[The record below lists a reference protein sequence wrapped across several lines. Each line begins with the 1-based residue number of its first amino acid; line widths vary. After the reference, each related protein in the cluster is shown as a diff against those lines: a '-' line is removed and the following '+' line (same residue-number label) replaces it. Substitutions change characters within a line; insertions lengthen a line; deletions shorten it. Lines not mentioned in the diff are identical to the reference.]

1 MKNYK
6 YIGLLFLFI
15 AIASCDDV
23 NDLDPIEEA
32 VVPQVNLNTNE
43 LDFSKY
49 VAIGA
54 SFTAG
59 FTDGALFVKSQENSF
74 PNILAS
80 KFALADGGEFTQ
92 PLMGDNIG
100 GFVFNANTIQPPRLF
115 VQFPPPGEEG
125 NPAPTRLSAAPT
137 TNLLARAEG
146 SSFNNFGIPGAK
158 SFHLV
163 APGYGNPAGILLG
176 AANPYFARMASSV
189 TTTVLTDALTQQPT
203 FFTLSEVGGNDV
215 LAYATSGGSGT
226 NQIGNLDPAT
236 YGPNDITDPNV
247 FANVF
252 SNMVTALT
260 ANGAK
265 GVVASVPNVDLLP
278 FFTTVP
284 YNPLNTETNAAL
296 KAQVPLLNQVY
307 GALNEIYNAIGQTNR
322 VVTFTEDN
330 ANPVVI
336 VDEDLPNLASIIS
349 NALANSQNFSAF
361 VQSFGLPEQAVPL
374 VANLFG
380 NTYGQ
385 ARPATADDLLVLPSS
400 SIIGTVNT
408 TNLQALVGQGFSQ
421 QLAGQFS
428 AEGITLPL
436 ADQWVLTPEEQ
447 SDLKVATDAYN
458 ATILNIVN
466 NNENIALVDLN
477 AILREASTG
486 IVFDSYVM
494 NTGLILGGLISLD
507 GIHLTSRGYALMA
520 NKFLEAIDN
529 KFGSNFKEATN
540 GLAKADDYP
549 TNYSPS
555 LR

>member
-6 YIGLLFLFI
+6 YIAGVLLAAL
-15 AIASCDDV
+15 ALYSCDV
-23 NDLDPIEEA
+23 NNTLPEIEEEA
-32 VVPQVNLNTNE
+32 VAQVALETGDLN
-43 LDFSKY
+43 FSKY

-59 FTDGALFVKSQENSF
+59 FSDGALFLSAQENSF

-80 KFALADGGEFTQ
+80 KFALAGGGEFNQ

-100 GFVFNANTIQPPRLF
+100 GFVFNNNVAQPPRLF
-115 VQFPPPGEEG
+115 FNGAGPV
-125 NPAPTRLSAAPT
+125 RLSATPT
-137 TNLLARAEG
+137 TNLVARATG
-146 SSFNNFGIPGAK
+146 TSFNNFGIPGAK

-163 APGYGNPAGILLG
+163 APGYGNPAGILPG
-176 AANPYFARMASSV
+176 TANPYFARMASSQ
-189 TTTVLTDALTQQPT
+189 TTTVLVDALAQQPT

-215 LAYATSGGSGT
+215 LSFATSGGAGT
-226 NQIGNLDPAT
+226 DQTGNLDPTT
-236 YGPNDITDPNV
+236 YGSNDITDPNV

-252 SNMVTALT
+252 SNMITALT

-265 GVVASVPNVDLLP
+265 GVVATVPNVDLLP
-278 FFTTVP
+278 FFTAVP
-284 YNPLNTETNAAL
+284 YNALDPTTNLTL

-307 GALNEIYNAIGQTNR
+307 GALNQVYTAIGQTNR
-322 VVTFTEDN
+322 IVTFTDDG

-336 VDEDLPNLASIIS
+336 VDENLPNLATTIS
-349 NALANSQNFSAF
+349 GALANSPTFSGF

-385 ARPATADDLLVLPSS
+385 ARAATADDLLVLPSS

-408 TNLQALVGQGFSQ
+408 TNLQTLVSQGFSQ

-428 AEGITLPL
+428 AEGVTLPL

-447 SDLKVATDAYN
+447 NSLKVATDSYN
-458 ATILNIVN
+458 TTITSIVN
-466 NNENIALVDLN
+466 SNPNLALVDLN
-477 AILREASTG
+477 ALLIEASG
-486 IVFDSYVM
+486 ILGLSFDDFSLTTSLV
-494 NTGLILGGLISLD
+494 TGGLISLD

-520 NKFLEAIDN
+520 NKILEAMDN
-529 KFGSNFKEATN
+529 KFGSNFTEATN
-540 GLAKADDYP
+540 GLAKAVDFP
-549 TNYSPS
+549 TNYSPA